1 MKDFWKDRRVFLT
14 GHTGFKG
21 AWLTLWLRQMGAHVT
36 GLALDPPTQPNLFD
50 LARAGE
56 GITDLRAD
64 IRDLGTIAE
73 AVASAQPEI
82 ILHLA
87 AQALVRT
94 SYEEP
99 VATFATN
106 VMGTIHVLEAA
117 RKIHTVRAVVVVTSD
132 KCYENHGW
140 DRGYREDDPMGGFDP
155 YSASKGCAELVT
167 SAYRRSYFDG
177 LRVAS
182 ARAGNVI
189 GGGDW
194 AKDRLIPDLVRAFQS
209 GVRTSIRNPMAT
221 RPWQHVLEPLHGYL
235 LLAER
240 VWGGEKS
247 ACEGW
252 NFGPSETCTKSVGW
266 MVDEAVRLWGESSS
280 WEMDP
285 AVHPHE
291 AHTLSLDN
299 RKAREKL
306 GWQPHLS
313 AEQALTWT
321 LQWYRDLLSGS
332 DAGQLVR
339 RDILAYEDLLK
350 TPQG

>member
-64 IRDLGTIAE
+64 IRDLGAIAE

-117 RKIHTVRAVVVVTSD
+117 RKIHTVKAVVVVTSD
-132 KCYENHGW
+132 KCYENREW

-155 YSASKGCAELVT
+155 YSCSKGCAELVT
-167 SAYRRSYFDG
+167 SAYRRSFFDG

-194 AKDRLIPDLVRAFQS
+194 AVDRLIPDLVRAFQS
-209 GVRTSIRNPMAT
+209 GRCPSIRNPMAT

-235 LLAER
+235 LLAKR
-240 VWGGEKS
+240 VWEGETGS
-247 ACEGW
+247 CEGW
-252 NFGPSETCTKSVGW
+252 NFGPSEASVRSVGW
-266 MVDEAVRLWGESSS
+266 VADQVVRLWGGGAA
-280 WEMDP
+280 WEQDS
-285 AVHPHE
+285 AAHPHE
-291 AHTLSLDN
+291 ARALSLN
-299 RKAREKL
+299 SQKAQEKL
-306 GWQPHLS
+306 GWYPRLS
-313 AEQALTWT
+313 AEQSLAWT
-321 LQWYRDLLSGS
+321 LQWYCALQSGG
-332 DAGQLVR
+332 DARELVR
-339 RDILAYEDLLK
+339 GNILSYEELLK
-350 TPQG
+350 TPRG